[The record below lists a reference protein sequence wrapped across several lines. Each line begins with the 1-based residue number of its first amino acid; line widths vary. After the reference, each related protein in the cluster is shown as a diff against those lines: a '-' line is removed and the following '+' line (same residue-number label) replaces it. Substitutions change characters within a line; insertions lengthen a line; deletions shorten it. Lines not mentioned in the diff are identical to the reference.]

1 MDTETARE
9 TLGDG
14 GLAGLGLA
22 LLGGAVLARENGR
35 IAAGTLA
42 IVLGVSL
49 VGRGLVGSF
58 LESMGMGYEDV
69 Y

>member
-9 TLGDG
+9 TLGDD
-14 GLAGLGLA
+14 GLAGIGLA
-22 LLGGAVLARENGR
+22 LLGGIVVARENGR

-42 IVLGVSL
+42 IALGVSL

-58 LESMGMGYEDV
+58 LESMGMEYEDL